1 MAILYYLILTIT
13 TLSIGIFDISVSGES
28 KDLQCYSLTVIN
40 SNTYDSQL
48 DQINQIRSKYTVK
61 PPNITVSISEGTTFY
76 SIPYESSNS
85 YKIFSD
91 LIGAIYL
98 VIMTFSLLMIFILF
112 WLSDLIPED
121 FLSMGKVKKGFA
133 VVSKICPTMIVV
145 LHWVVFLLVI
155 IFWIVLSAETCRV
168 SQLKSGSVFQFN
180 ILKYH
185 DLCVNLQIVNSI
197 VVLILHFVFP
207 IFKDMIY
214 VEPFMYSPKVENTS
228 GFKDVMIRVLGP

>member
-76 SIPYESSNS
+76 SIPYESTNT

-98 VIMTFSLLMIFILF
+98 VIMTFSLLMIFIIF

-121 FLSMGKVKKGFA
+121 FLSMGKVKKAFA
-133 VVSKICPTMIVV
+133 IVSKICPTMIVV

-155 IFWIVLSAETCRV
+155 IFWIVLSGQSCRV
-168 SQLKSGSVFQFN
+168 SQLKSGSIFQFN

-197 VVLILHFVFP
+197 VVLVLHFVFP